1 MRFPQGAEWLI
12 ILVLILLLFGAKRL
26 PDMAR
31 SLGRSARIL
40 KSETKGLRDDET
52 ADADTASPTAATAPA
67 ALPATAGEQPPAV
80 SHPAPVQNP
89 VTPPPAAD
97 AADSQAKPTT
107 S

>member
-1 MRFPQGAEWLI
+1 MRFPQGAEWII

-52 ADADTASPTAATAPA
+52 ADDQAVKPQDTQAQA
-67 ALPATAGEQPPAV
+67 ALPASPPVA
-80 SHPAPVQNP
+80 
-89 VTPPPAAD
+89 PPPAAPSAPPVATPVEPTASAD
-97 AADSQAKPTT
+97 AADGTPRN
-107 S
+107 

>member
-40 KSETKGLRDDET
+40 KSETKGLHDDSAGGET
-52 ADADTASPTAATAPA
+52 GAQPQTP
-67 ALPATAGEQPPAV
+67 ALPAAQSPATSAPPA
-80 SHPAPVQNP
+80 
-89 VTPPPAAD
+89 PPAAQPAPAPAPP
-97 AADSQAKPTT
+97 AAQPAPGEGTPPGS
-107 S
+107 

>member
-40 KSETKGLRDDET
+40 KSETKGLRDDEN
-52 ADADTASPTAATAPA
+52 ADAQGADQQ
-67 ALPATAGEQPPAV
+67 ALPAGPPAPAT
-80 SHPAPVQNP
+80 PAPPAPP
-89 VTPPPAAD
+89 VA
-97 AADSQAKPTT
+97 QATEEQTKPTA

>member
-40 KSETKGLRDDET
+40 KTETKGLRDDEG
-52 ADADTASPTAATAPA
+52 AATDQP
-67 ALPATAGEQPPAV
+67 ALPATTAQQPPL
-80 SHPAPVQNP
+80 
-89 VTPPPAAD
+89 VTPPAAPTVAQPAVPNPAPET
-97 AADSQAKPTT
+97 AEGQSKPTA

>member
-40 KSETKGLRDDET
+40 KTETKGLRDDDDAA
-52 ADADTASPTAATAPA
+52 ADQP
-67 ALPATAGEQPPAV
+67 ALPATAAEQPPI
-80 SHPAPVQNP
+80 
-89 VTPPPAAD
+89 VTPPAAPTVAQPAVPNPAPET
-97 AADSQAKPTT
+97 AEGQSKP
-107 S
+107 SAS

>member
-40 KSETKGLRDDET
+40 KSETKGLHDD
-52 ADADTASPTAATAPA
+52 SAAGESDSQGHSQTP
-67 ALPATAGEQPPAV
+67 ALPASQTPPA
-80 SHPAPVQNP
+80 SSPPAPAPGTPAAQP
-89 VTPPPAAD
+89 APGESTPPG
-97 AADSQAKPTT
+97 S
-107 S
+107 